1 MFISSGKCN
10 IKMENGK
17 NEGKKTNINKRKSNI
32 LNITNTEKNLKM
44 LYK

>member
-17 NEGKKTNINKRKSNI
+17 NEGKKTNINKRKSQLI
-32 LNITNTEKNLKM
+32 NTEKNLKFM
-44 LYK
+44 VR